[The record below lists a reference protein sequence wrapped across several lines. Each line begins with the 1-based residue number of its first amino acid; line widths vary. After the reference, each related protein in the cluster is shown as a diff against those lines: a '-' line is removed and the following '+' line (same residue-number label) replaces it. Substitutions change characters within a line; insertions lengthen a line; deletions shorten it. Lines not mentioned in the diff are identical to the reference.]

1 MVIAADGLQAE
12 LHVAKG
18 AACTEAELRTALTGA
33 GVSFGI
39 DDAALHELAGQASA
53 ADWSGSA
60 VIARGEAAGNG
71 RDGFLAI
78 TDPPG
83 LRPGTT
89 HQDGTIDYRERHYLL
104 PVAADTLVGTLMPP
118 EPGRSGRTVAGKVLP
133 AKAGAPLRLRPGPG
147 VRLEGERLYAI
158 RGGVL
163 SLAPPLVDVV
173 PLFVQG
179 GDVDYRVGNLH
190 TEGSVEV
197 RGDVHEGFSVEAT
210 HDVHT
215 AGAVLDATITAG
227 ARAIVDQ
234 GVLGDHARVTAS
246 GDLYCRHA
254 TAATLHGG
262 GVVTFGDGA
271 SHCRALGDRIVA
283 ATGRGAVFGGELRA
297 RTSIVVRTAGT
308 GQGARTL
315 LAVGDVSDLEAAAVR
330 EALADQKLADRAL
343 QRGRQEGGRSVK
355 AIRTAVRLGDP
366 AQQAKLRIRMQ
377 QRERLRTAFVEV
389 HETLHPGVRVQFG
402 DKSFS
407 TDSPRR
413 HLRLRW
419 DEEHDCIV
427 EENLP

>member
-1 MVIAADGLQAE
+1 MVIAADGSQAE

-18 AACTEAELRTALTGA
+18 AACSEAELRTALTGA
-33 GVSFGI
+33 GVSFGL
-39 DDAALHELAGQASA
+39 DDAALHQLAGSVTA

-60 VIARGEAAGNG
+60 VVARGDAARNG
-71 RDGFLAI
+71 RDGFLAVV
-78 TDPPG
+78 DPPG
-83 LRPGTT
+83 LLPGTT
-89 HQDGTIDYRERHYLL
+89 HQDGSIDYRERHYLL
-104 PVAADTLVGTLMPP
+104 PVAADTVVATVMPP
-118 EPGRSGRTVAGKVLP
+118 EPGRNGTTVAGRVLP

-147 VRLEGERLYAI
+147 VRQDGDRLIAV

-163 SLAPPLVDVV
+163 SLAPPMVDVV
-173 PLFVQG
+173 PLLVQG

-197 RGDVHEGFSVEAT
+197 RGDVQQGFAVVAT
-210 HDVHT
+210 HDVHVV
-215 AGAVLDATITAG
+215 GAVLDATITAG
-227 ARAIVDQ
+227 ARTIVDQ
-234 GVLGDHARVTAS
+234 GVLGDHARVTAT

-254 TAATLHGG
+254 TAATLHAGG
-262 GVVTFGDGA
+262 MVTFGDGA
-271 SHCRALGDRIVA
+271 SHCRALGERIVA
-283 ATGRGAVFGGELRA
+283 ATGRGTVFGGELRA
-297 RTSIVVRTAGT
+297 QASIVVRTAGT

-315 LAVGDVSDLEAAAVR
+315 LVVGDVSDLEAAAVR
-330 EALADQKLADRAL
+330 DALADQKLADRVR

-355 AIRTAVRLGDP
+355 TTRTAVRLDDP

-407 TDSPRR
+407 TDGPRR
-413 HLRLRW
+413 HVRLRW
-419 DEEHDCIV
+419 DEEHDRIV

>member
-18 AACTEAELRTALTGA
+18 AACTEAELRTALASA
-33 GVSFGI
+33 GVSFGL
-39 DDAALHELAGQASA
+39 DEAALQQLAASATA

-60 VIARGEAAGNG
+60 VVAHGEAARNG
-71 RDGFLAI
+71 RDGFLAVV
-78 TDPPG
+78 DPPG
-83 LRPGTT
+83 LLPGTA

-104 PVAADTLVGTLMPP
+104 PVAADTLVGSVMPP
-118 EPGRSGRTVAGKVLP
+118 EPGRNGTTVTGRVLP
-133 AKAGAPLRLRPGPG
+133 AKPGAPLRLRPGQG
-147 VRLEGERLYAI
+147 VRMDGDRLVAI
-158 RGGVL
+158 HGGVL
-163 SLAPPLVDVV
+163 SLVPPMVDVV

-197 RGDVHEGFSVEAT
+197 RGDVHQGFSVVAT
-210 HDVHT
+210 HDVHVI
-215 AGAVLDATITAG
+215 GAVLDATIASG
-227 ARAIVDQ
+227 ARTIVEQ
-234 GVLGDHARVTAS
+234 GVLGDHARVAAT
-246 GDLYCRHA
+246 GDFYCRHA
-254 TAATLHGG
+254 TAATLHAG

-271 SHCRALGDRIVA
+271 SHCRALGERIVA
-283 ATGRGAVFGGELRA
+283 TTGRGAVFGGELRA
-297 RTSIVVRTAGT
+297 RASIVLRTVGT
-308 GQGARTL
+308 SQGARTL
-315 LAVGDVSDLEAAAVR
+315 LAVGDVSELEAAAVR

-343 QRGRQEGGRSVK
+343 QRGRQDGGRSVK
-355 AIRTAVRLGDP
+355 ATRTAVRLGDP
-366 AQQAKLRIRMQ
+366 AQQARLRIRMQ

-427 EENLP
+427 EETLP

>member
-1 MVIAADGLQAE
+1 MVIAADGQQAE

-18 AACTEAELRTALTGA
+18 AACREAELRTALTDA

-39 DDAALHELAGQASA
+39 EEAALHQLATAAAA

-60 VIARGEAAGNG
+60 VVARGEPARNG

-78 TDPPG
+78 VDPPG

-89 HQDGTIDYRERHYLL
+89 HQDGTIDFRERRYLL
-104 PVAADTLVGTLMPP
+104 PVAADTAIATVMPP
-118 EPGRSGRTVAGKVLP
+118 EPGRNGTTVGGRVLP

-147 VRLEGERLYAI
+147 VRLERDRLIAV

-163 SLAPPLVDVV
+163 SLAPPMVDVV

-197 RGDVHEGFSVEAT
+197 RGDVQQGFAVVAT
-210 HDVHT
+210 HDVHVV
-215 AGAVLDATITAG
+215 GAVLDATITAG
-227 ARAIVDQ
+227 ARALVDQ
-234 GVLGDHARVTAS
+234 GVLGEHARVTAA

-254 TAATLHGG
+254 TAATLHASGM
-262 GVVTFGDGA
+262 VTFGDGA
-271 SHCRALGDRIVA
+271 SHCRALGEQIVA

-297 RTSIVVRTAGT
+297 RGSIVVRTAGT

-330 EALADQKLADRAL
+330 EALADQKLSDRAR
-343 QRGRQEGGRSVK
+343 QRGRQDGGRSVK
-355 AIRTAVRLGDP
+355 ATRTAVRLGDP

-377 QRERLRTAFVEV
+377 QRERLRSAFVEV

-419 DEEHDCIV
+419 DEEHDRIV
-427 EENLP
+427 EEDLP

>member
-18 AACTEAELRTALTGA
+18 AACSEAELRTALTGA
-33 GVSFGI
+33 GVSFGL
-39 DDAALHELAGQASA
+39 DEAALHQLAGSVTA

-60 VIARGEAAGNG
+60 VVARGDAARNG

-78 TDPPG
+78 VDPPG
-83 LRPGTT
+83 LLPGIT
-89 HQDGTIDYRERHYLL
+89 HQDGSIDYRERHYLL
-104 PVAADTLVGTLMPP
+104 PVAADTVVATVMPP
-118 EPGRSGRTVAGKVLP
+118 EPGRNGTTVAGRVLP

-147 VRLEGERLYAI
+147 VRQDGDRLIAV

-163 SLAPPLVDVV
+163 SLAPPMVDVV

-197 RGDVHEGFSVEAT
+197 RGDVQQGFAVVAT
-210 HDVHT
+210 HDVHVV
-215 AGAVLDATITAG
+215 GAVLDATITAG
-227 ARAIVDQ
+227 ARTIVDQ
-234 GVLGDHARVTAS
+234 GVLGDHARVTTA

-254 TAATLHGG
+254 TAATLHAGG
-262 GVVTFGDGA
+262 KVTFGDGA
-271 SHCRALGDRIVA
+271 SHCRALGEHIVA

-297 RTSIVVRTAGT
+297 RASIVVRTAGT

-330 EALADQKLADRAL
+330 DALADQKLADRVR

-355 AIRTAVRLGDP
+355 TTRTAVRLDDP

-377 QRERLRTAFVEV
+377 QRELLRTAFVEV

-407 TDSPRR
+407 TDGPRR

-419 DEEHDCIV
+419 DEEHDRIV